1 MQKLLNTNILIDF
14 NLVKIVYFDW
24 LPIYEFQS
32 DFERSIW
39 EHLVK
44 NQPVCNI
51 SVLDPGSNG
60 VHTLDT
66 GLQRTEDR
74 SSLAASPHRHRDTRP
89 QNSRG
94 ETRPRRT
101 PIPSLQAAPRD
112 CKLKLNLGLDNNDNV
127 KLVTS
132 EGV

>member
-32 DFERSIW
+32 DFEGSIL

-51 SVLDPGSNG
+51 SVLDPGSQVLG
-60 VHTLDT
+60 
-66 GLQRTEDR
+66 
-74 SSLAASPHRHRDTRP
+74 P
-89 QNSRG
+89 Q
-94 ETRPRRT
+94 
-101 PIPSLQAAPRD
+101 
-112 CKLKLNLGLDNNDNV
+112 
-127 KLVTS
+127 
-132 EGV
+132 